1 MDIRKPVKSLIV
13 RNLLNYVHRYPK
25 KSSETSYDLNRI
37 TLLPFIITIL
47 FCVLLK
53 VHII

>member
-1 MDIRKPVKSLIV
+1 MDFVFVLV
-13 RNLLNYVHRYPK
+13 CGNECNYVHRYPK

-37 TLLPFIITIL
+37 TLLPFIVTML